1 MRTLHDVDRCPVVSC
16 GSNLRLFQNKV
27 KKKKRLK
34 TKQGAE
40 KKERPMRNS
49 KIIKRW
55 IIELLS

>member
-1 MRTLHDVDRCPVVSC
+1 MSEKSRE
-16 GSNLRLFQNKV
+16 V

-40 KKERPMRNS
+40 KKERPIRNS
-49 KIIKRW
+49 RIIKRW

>member
-1 MRTLHDVDRCPVVSC
+1 MEPFPFPCP
-16 GSNLRLFQNKV
+16 NLRAKSKMSETSREV